1 MAEADFTIRTGDT
14 ASTIADT
21 LKDADGNAVDIQGAT
36 LTFTMAPITGGAA
49 KVNAAAATNLQVGT
63 GTDGSKGNVS
73 YTWQTADVDT
83 DGFYLASWKVTF
95 VDDSVQSFPNDGF
108 ILVHVS
114 PTAPTTAGTLYVQ
127 VEELKEIMG
136 VNAGYNDR
144 AIQIA
149 CETASRAVDGYKGS
163 RYYKTTET
171 RYITVPSILQT
182 RVYIGNEL
190 ATLTT
195 LEVDTDNDGVYDETW
210 VNGTDFVL
218 LPRNAALDGQ
228 PYTEI
233 QLLDRAGRVFPDTQ
247 DGLKLTGSFGWP
259 ALPAQVHAAAITLAR
274 RFCARW
280 ESAPLAIVVAKA
292 QEAVAMARLGSIDPD
307 VAFLLDQLPGTRSD
321 IRSIQLS

>member
-14 ASTIADT
+14 ASTITDT

-36 LTFTMAPITGGAA
+36 LTFTMTPITGGAA
-49 KVNAAAATNLQVGT
+49 KVNTAAGTNLQVGT
-63 GTDGSKGNVS
+63 GTDGSKGKVS
-73 YTWQTADVDT
+73 YAWQAADVNT

-114 PTAPTTAGTLYVQ
+114 PVAPTSAGSLYVQ
-127 VEELKEIMG
+127 VEELKAILG
-136 VNAGYNDR
+136 VNAGYSDDT
-144 AIQIA
+144 IEIA
-149 CETASRAVDGYKGS
+149 CETGSRVVDGYKGS

-171 RYITVPSILQT
+171 RYFTVPSTLQT
-182 RVYIGNEL
+182 RVYVGEL

-195 LEVDTDNDGVYDETW
+195 LEVDTDDDGVYDETW

-228 PYTEI
+228 PYQEI
-233 QLLDRAGRVFPDTQ
+233 QLLNRAGRTFPDGQ
-247 DGLKLTGSFGWP
+247 DGLKLTGSYGWP
-259 ALPAQVHAAAITLAR
+259 ALPAQARAAAIMFAR
-274 RFCARW
+274 RFIARW
-280 ESAPLAIVVAKA
+280 ESAPLGVLIAKA
-292 QEAVAMARLGSIDPD
+292 QEAVAMAQLGSLDPD
-307 VAFLLDQLPGTRSD
+307 IAFMLDQLPGTRSE